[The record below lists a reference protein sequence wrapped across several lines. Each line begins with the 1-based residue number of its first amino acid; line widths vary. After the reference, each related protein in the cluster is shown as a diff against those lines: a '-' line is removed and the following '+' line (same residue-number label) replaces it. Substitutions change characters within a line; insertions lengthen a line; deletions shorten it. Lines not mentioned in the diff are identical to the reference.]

1 MGQEVGP
8 ARQRYRET
16 AYARWQDAVPGRA
29 LLPVRCGRDLLVGGG
44 QVFPEI
50 NFTLPPMAVNAA
62 TLPEA
67 VAQFRQMAEGC
78 LDRAAALHV
87 PGVVLELE
95 HVFEFTAHPAWGEAL
110 TTEVRA
116 VLDLF
121 HQQHGIPCAMRVT
134 VADIRDRVRPPRRR
148 GGPELEAMLES
159 FRRCAAAGADILSI
173 ESTGGKEVSDPGITA
188 CDLPAVLLAVGVLG
202 SRDVAFLWRHI
213 TAIAQAHGRVPGG
226 DTDCAHAN
234 TAMRLADMG
243 YVPEVFAALVRAVA
257 AARSLVAFE
266 CGARGPSKDCGYEG
280 VVTKLV
286 TGTPISMEGK
296 TSACAHSSP
305 MGNVAAALAD
315 LWSNESVQN
324 VRLLG
329 GQAPVVMAEMLTYDC
344 RLFNVASAA
353 GHGALL
359 RDLLTRSDAALS
371 PQAFVLAPE
380 VAFDIARAIVSA
392 PKDGDPDYGRSRRAA
407 AVAAERLAAAAENG
421 QLSLS
426 EREAR
431 WLDRF
436 RRALDA
442 LPASLEELWSSVAA
456 EYPDTFLPEEYPA
469 GD

>member
-1 MGQEVGP
+1 MGEGVGP
-8 ARQRYRET
+8 VRRRYRET
-16 AYARWQDAVPGRA
+16 AYARWQDALPGLA
-29 LLPVRCGRDLLVGGG
+29 PLPVLCGHDLLVGGG
-44 QVFPEI
+44 LVFPEV
-50 NFTLPPMAVNAA
+50 NFTLPPMQVNAA

-67 VAQFRQMAEGC
+67 LAQFRQMAEGC
-78 LDRAAALHV
+78 LERVAGLHA

-95 HVFEFTAHPAWGEAL
+95 HVFEFTAQPAWGEAL
-110 TTEVRA
+110 TAEVRA
-116 VLDLF
+116 VLDRF
-121 HQQHGIPCAMRVT
+121 HRQHGIPCALRVT

-148 GGPELEAMLES
+148 GGPELEDMLES

-173 ESTGGKEVSDPGITA
+173 ESTGGKEVADPAIIA

-213 TAIAQAHGRVPGG
+213 TAIAGMHGAVPGG

-329 GQAPVVMAEMLTYDC
+329 GQAPVVMTEMLTYDC
-344 RLFNVASAA
+344 RLVNAA
-353 GHGALL
+353 IEAGQGAML
-359 RDLLTRSDAALS
+359 RDLLTRSDATLS

-380 VAFDIARAIVSA
+380 VAFHIARAIVTA
-392 PKDGDPDYGRSRRAA
+392 PQDGDPDYTRSRRAA
-407 AVAAERLAAAAENG
+407 ETAAEHMAVAAASG
-421 QLSLS
+421 QLPLP

-436 RRALDA
+436 RHALDA
-442 LPASLEELWSSVAA
+442 LPVAAEELWSSVAL
-456 EYPDTFLPEEYPA
+456 EYPHTFLAEEYPTE
-469 GD
+469 D